1 MDLVALRDIVIAGLL
16 LGGIYA
22 LIAAGLSL
30 QYGVARVLNVSHGEF
45 IMVGA
50 FITWWMFI
58 NVNLYPFVS
67 LLIAGLGMFVL
78 GVAVYHLVF
87 RRLMVSSPTLDA
99 FEGKSMLAAFGVLYV
114 VQNVARWIWGS
125 NTHAYRYLDTSV
137 TSARIPLNK
146 LVALGVVVVV
156 VAVFYLFLARTRMGK
171 AIRASAQ
178 DPTTA
183 GLVGVNVYNVLGVCF
198 GLGLAMA
205 GIAGSLLSFFY
216 PVSTSMGLRYTV
228 IALLVVVLG
237 GLGSIQG
244 ALIGGILLGLMD
256 SLVSYYQPSMTMISF
271 YAVFIVLLLVRPKGI
286 MGK

>member
-1 MDLVALRDIVIAGLL
+1 MGAARDIIIAGLL

-50 FITWWMFI
+50 CITWWMFT
-58 NVNLYPFVS
+58 NFAFDPLVS
-67 LLIAGLGMFVL
+67 IVITGPLMFVL
-78 GVAVYHLVF
+78 GILLYRFVY
-87 RRLMVSSPTLDA
+87 RKIMVDSESVEA
-99 FEGKSMLAAFGVLYV
+99 FEGSSMLAAFGFLYV

-125 NTHAYRYLDTSV
+125 NTYAYTYMATSV
-137 TSARIPLNK
+137 TSARIPLNR
-146 LVALGVVVVV
+146 LVALAV
-156 VAVFYLFLARTRMGK
+156 VAVVAAIFYIFLSHTRMGK

-183 GLVGVNVYNVLGVCF
+183 GLVGVNVYRVLGICF

-205 GIAGSLLSFFY
+205 GIAGSLLSILY
-216 PVSTSMGLRYTV
+216 SVNTSMGLGYTV
-228 IALLVVVLG
+228 IALIVVVLG
-237 GLGSIQG
+237 GLGSVQG
-244 ALIGGILLGLMD
+244 AFIGGILLGLMS
-256 SLVSYYQPSMTMISF
+256 SLVSYYQPSMTMVAYYI
-271 YAVFIVLLLVRPKGI
+271 VFILLLLIRPKGI